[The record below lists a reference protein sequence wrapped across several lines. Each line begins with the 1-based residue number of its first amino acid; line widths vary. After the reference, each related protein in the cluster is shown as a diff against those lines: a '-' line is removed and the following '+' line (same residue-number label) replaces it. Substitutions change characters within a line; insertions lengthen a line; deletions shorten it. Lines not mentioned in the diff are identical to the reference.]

1 MESVIASIMVELGIQ
16 PSVDQKLLVDQIG
29 EKITLTP
36 VNTKIIQDLGLIQ
49 LCCQELKDKPEE
61 NWTQIPIILSLVKKI
76 FTEVKNT
83 ATAIKQTSITVTT
96 DDVIDTTGI
105 LIKLILLLLPQ
116 TALLVDVLFPLIDVS
131 IDMIKI
137 VLSEVTTEGISE
149 GKCSSLWGCFPCIST
164 KV

>member
-1 MESVIASIMVELGIQ
+1 MESVITSIMGELGIQ
-16 PSVDQKLLVDQIG
+16 PSADQKLMVDQIG

-36 VNTKIIQDLGLIQ
+36 TNTKIIQDMGLIQ

-61 NWTQIPIILSLVKKI
+61 NWTQIPIVLSLVKKI
-76 FTEVKNT
+76 FIEVKAN
-83 ATAIKQTSITVTT
+83 ATKHTTITVTT
-96 DDVIDTTGI
+96 DDVIDSTGI

-137 VLSEVTTEGISE
+137 VVAPITDGA
-149 GKCSSLWGCFPCIST
+149 KCSFTCFPCIST
-164 KV
+164 